1 MCYVLFVQ
9 IAHCVMALARVLYCR
24 GDFMA
29 FADKDRTIQ
38 YNREYNEQN
47 YDRLAVT
54 VAKGDKE
61 RIRQQAARQGESI
74 NGYINRLIKQDMSK

>member
-24 GDFMA
+24 GDCMA

-54 VAKGDKE
+54 VAKGAKE
-61 RIRQQAARQGESI
+61 QIRSRAAEQGESI

>member
-1 MCYVLFVQ
+1 
-9 IAHCVMALARVLYCR
+9 
-24 GDFMA
+24 MA

-54 VAKGDKE
+54 VAKGAKE
-61 RIRQQAARQGESI
+61 QIRSRAAEQGESI

>member
-29 FADKDRTIQ
+29 FADKARTIQ

-47 YDRLAVT
+47 YERLAVT
-54 VAKGDKE
+54 VAKGGKE
-61 RIRQQAARQGESI
+61 RIKARAAEQGESL